1 METSRICVSG
11 VAGFLGSHLADA
23 FIKKGHEVIGCDNLA
38 GGSLDNISKDITFH
52 KWDCTDLPK
61 MNKLTKGCDVV
72 YHLAALAHEGL
83 SVFSP
88 HLITQSV
95 FNTSVSMISASI
107 NQKVRRFVYASSM
120 ARYGSQGCTLFRED
134 MLCNPQDPYGIAKY
148 AGEQVIRHL
157 GDVHNFEWSI
167 AVPHNII
174 GPRQKYDDP
183 FRNVASIFINRMM
196 QGKQP
201 IIYGDGTQQRCFSF
215 VQDCLQCLVKMGFI
229 DDANKQ
235 VINIGP
241 DEEVI
246 NVNILGETIAKL
258 LDFEYRPIYM
268 GSRPKEVW
276 AASCSSDKARKLLGY
291 KTEYTLEKGLK
302 EMIEFIKEKGPK
314 PFDYSLPIEINNDS
328 LPVVWRDKML

>member
-23 FIKKGHEVIGCDNLA
+23 FIKKGHEVIGCDTLI
-38 GGSLDNISKDITFH
+38 GGDLSNVNKNVIFQ
-52 KWDCTDLPK
+52 KWDCSDLPK
-61 MNKLTKGCDVV
+61 MIKLTKDCDVV

-88 HLITQSV
+88 YLITHSV
-95 FNTSVSMISASI
+95 FDASISMLSASI
-107 NQKVRRFVYASSM
+107 KNKCRRFVYASSM
-120 ARYGSQGCTLFRED
+120 ARYGSQGCTLFREE

-148 AGEQVIRHL
+148 ATEQVIRHL
-157 GDVHNFEWSI
+157 SDVHNFEWSI

-174 GPRQKYDDP
+174 GPRQKWDDP
-183 FRNVASIFINRMM
+183 YRNVASIFINRML

-215 VQDCLQCLVKMGFI
+215 VQDCLQCLIKMGFV

-241 DEEVI
+241 DEEII
-246 NVNILGETIAKL
+246 NVNVLAETIADLIGFDLK
-258 LDFEYRPIYM
+258 PIYM

-291 KTEYTLEKGLK
+291 KTNHTLQDGLQ
-302 EMIEFIKEKGPK
+302 EMIDYIKEKGVK
-314 PFDYSLPIEINNDS
+314 PFDYSLPVEIKNDC
-328 LPVVWRDKML
+328 LPAVWKDKLI